1 MEITNALQNT
11 GLPGN
16 QSIFQDSLGGDEF
29 LQLLVAQLQNQDP
42 LSPMES
48 QEFAA
53 ELAQFSSLE
62 KLASIDDTLAES
74 VSTDIVLTQ
83 AINNTLASTLL
94 GQEVTAIGN
103 TFVHS
108 PGEDNSMIF
117 RLGDYAE
124 TVDVVIYDGS
134 GNEVRRIEAGS
145 RNSGEHSVDWDGRGQ
160 DGREMLA
167 GDYSFQIEA
176 KTASGDPVSAMTMI
190 RGAISSIR
198 YENGAAVLIINGG
211 EIAFSDVLEIASA
224 P

>member
-1 MEITNALQNT
+1 MEITSAIQNT
-11 GLPGN
+11 ALSSQQN
-16 QSIFQDSLGGDEF
+16 VFQDSLGGDEF

-74 VSTDIVLTQ
+74 VSTDLVLTQ

-103 TFVHS
+103 SFAHTQGDENTMS
-108 PGEDNSMIF
+108 F
-117 RLGDYAE
+117 RLGQYAE
-124 TVDVVIYDGS
+124 TVDVVIYDGN
-134 GNEVRRIEAGS
+134 GNEVRRIAAGS
-145 RNSGEHSVDWDGRGQ
+145 RNNGEHSIEWDGLGQ
-160 DGREMLA
+160 DGREMLS
-167 GDYSFQIEA
+167 GDFTFLVEA
-176 KTASGDPVSAMTMI
+176 KTADGIAVQALPLI
-190 RGAISSIR
+190 RGTISSIR
-198 YENGAAVLIINGG
+198 YENGTAILMVNGG
-211 EIAFSDVLEIASA
+211 EVSFSDVIEIATA

>member
-1 MEITNALQNT
+1 MEITNALQSA
-11 GLPGN
+11 GVGGN
-16 QSIFQDSLGGDEF
+16 QSVFQDSLGGEEF

-94 GQEVTAIGN
+94 GQEVTAVGN
-103 TFVHS
+103 TFALS
-108 PGEDNSMIF
+108 PGEDTDLTF

-124 TVDVVIYDGS
+124 SVDVVIYDGS
-134 GNEVRRIEAGS
+134 GNEVRRIDAGS
-145 RNSGEHSVDWDGRGQ
+145 MNSGEHTIDWDGKGQ

-167 GDYSFQIEA
+167 GDYSFQVEA
-176 KTASGDPVSAMTMI
+176 TSATGDPVSAMTLI

-211 EIAFSDVLEIASA
+211 EIAFSNVLEIATA